1 MKCNCPCTG
10 TTDEGR
16 EVGLGETNRG
26 KKNAC
31 PPRSAQAGEMDE
43 REPIQVQTQQFD
55 GKSHRLYP
63 AQMDRTDC
71 LRASWQ
77 DGN

>member
-1 MKCNCPCTG
+1 M
-10 TTDEGR
+10 DEGR

-31 PPRSAQAGEMDE
+31 PPRSGQAGKMDE
-43 REPIQVQTQQFD
+43 IEPIQIQTQQPD
-55 GKSHRLYP
+55 GKSYRLYP
-63 AQMDRTDC
+63 AQMGRTEF